1 MKVNKTVKL
10 EMTEKERE
18 AVKTVF
24 RMLYDLEWDD
34 ERAVA
39 NELDYDDLIPMRNA
53 LATLYELGGRDMED
67 LK

>member
-1 MKVNKTVKL
+1 MKVLKTVKL
-10 EMTEKERE
+10 EMTEEERE

-39 NELDYDDLIPMRNA
+39 DELDYSDLVPVRQD
-53 LATLYELGGRDMED
+53 LARLYELGGGREED